1 MSRSV
6 GDDERLPPFLL
17 TSTSQQR
24 NVVCDS
30 GIHLRARGG
39 CPWFLSPLFGCLS
52 FCRL

>member
-6 GDDERLPPFLL
+6 GDVERLPPFRL

-24 NVVCDS
+24 NVAANS
-30 GIHLRARGG
+30 GVHFRARGG